1 MRQALNSGQ
10 ILAILGGFTT
20 EREYLYKSMT
30 GGENERL
37 AQLDLLEAIYQVAL
51 QIALLREKL
60 EAPES

>member
-1 MRQALNSGQ
+1 MRQALNPGQ
-10 ILAILGGFTT
+10 ILAILDGFTA
-20 EREYLYKSMT
+20 EREHLLYKSPI
-30 GGENERL
+30 GQSERL